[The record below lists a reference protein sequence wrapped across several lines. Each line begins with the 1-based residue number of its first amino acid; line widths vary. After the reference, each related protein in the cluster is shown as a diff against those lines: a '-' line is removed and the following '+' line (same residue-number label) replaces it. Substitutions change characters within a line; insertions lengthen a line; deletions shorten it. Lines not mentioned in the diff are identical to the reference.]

1 MLCRCV
7 VAVAELPCRCLSC
20 AVLCALSGFFYLF
33 KQSGIGLP
41 KVLLHLPRAVDDLE
55 SICTQ
60 CGGEI
65 I

>member
-1 MLCRCV
+1 MSLFVLCRACV
-7 VAVAELPCRCLSC
+7 LF
-20 AVLCALSGFFYLF
+20 FFYLF

-41 KVLLHLPRAVDDLE
+41 KVLLHLPHAVDDLE